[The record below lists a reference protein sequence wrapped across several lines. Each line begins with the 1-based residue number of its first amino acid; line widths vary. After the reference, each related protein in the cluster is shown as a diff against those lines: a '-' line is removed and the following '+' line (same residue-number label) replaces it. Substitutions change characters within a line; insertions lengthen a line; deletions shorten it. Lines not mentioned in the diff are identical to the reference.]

1 MRKITYF
8 LSLCLLLLMGS
19 TTALADDY
27 TVKKLKSIGE
37 SEMTSFNQIQ
47 DGQTYVLLSTYN
59 NRYLKFDMATKMLI
73 GVSNLDV
80 NDNNASLS
88 VVTFHRK
95 TVEGDNNVYYSLEMP
110 TGYYF
115 PVLNQYGFSL
125 VKKDDALFQI
135 MAITDVYSDGSNT
148 ETEGAAKG
156 KHCFF
161 IKSKDSEVGNA
172 YLSWNSGRVNAFG
185 FGAYGNARFALIPV
199 TTEGT
204 VTNYEVTFSL
214 KEGEN
219 TLSTSTSRAWEGETA
234 DVSAINNYSTALFDL
249 THSYENTTVS
259 STNKNF
265 TCTLTPKADAPV
277 VLSSADSRKWYSLQ
291 TRKSVYDAGQ
301 LVADGDAVKCHGAG
315 FNTAAIA
322 SYEQFE
328 NGLWSFEQS
337 GGGVKIFNKGKQQYL
352 KSPGPDTGDKATF
365 DATGTVYYMG
375 SESDGTF
382 NLNTGTV
389 NSYVGSHNTS
399 VEISN
404 RKYTGQYLSAWKDAS
419 SHNDPGST
427 FTPTSV
433 DDAKILAIG
442 SAAFGKT
449 TPERSYT
456 ENGVLKK
463 GCYDAAA
470 KASVSAA
477 TTFAEMET
485 SVNAAAANVSPEEG
499 AYYLIRNV
507 NGGELGRANYEN
519 GGVTV
524 DPENDRFKYLST
536 SHMTCNTVGQNVSD
550 QTLKRVK
557 GKSDLLPLLWKFVK
571 VEGQNGQYYLQNANM
586 KACVNFNVVPT
597 AANEATQKTA
607 FTFEA
612 TNTAFND
619 WRFYA
624 TNDGVSMFLMKTADG
639 AKCLNAQNGATYEGV
654 SDYANHDADAGNYWQ
669 FIKVT
674 EVPLTIAANDYTTLC
689 LPFNV
694 KLPEGST
701 VKAYYASAA
710 TGEVLKLE
718 EITDGIIPA
727 NEGVIFHNTSEA
739 EAAKISLAITT
750 AEATL
755 TANKLE
761 GVTAKR
767 EGYDALSNYVLAEK
781 NGTTGFYKAKFT
793 AITANKAYLPVAN
806 VQNAQGVMMAFSFG
820 NEVTGIDNVNAAAP
834 AAKKY
839 YDLQGRRVLYPAK
852 GIFVTEDGQKVLFK

>member
-1 MRKITYF
+1 
-8 LSLCLLLLMGS
+8 MGS

-27 TVKKLKSIGE
+27 TVKKIKSIDG
-37 SEMTSFNQIQ
+37 SELTSVDQIK
-47 DGQTYVLLSTYN
+47 DGQTYVLLFTY
-59 NRYLKFDMATKMLI
+59 RGVYLQYNVLNGNWNGANTL
-73 GVSNLDV
+73 SP
-80 NDNNASLS
+80 DNKNSSLA
-88 VVTFHRK
+88 VVTFHQK
-95 TVEGDNNVYYSLEMP
+95 KVDGDENTYYTLEAAND
-110 TGYYF
+110 YYF
-115 PVLNQYGFSL
+115 KNYTQSGQLGIEASESPVLFQVVSGGTETQGGAGNGKTFFYIKPKDGTEMTYMTLNTSDVAIGFGNYGFAH
-125 VKKDDALFQI
+125 V
-135 MAITDVYSDGSNT
+135 
-148 ETEGAAKG
+148 
-156 KHCFF
+156 
-161 IKSKDSEVGNA
+161 
-172 YLSWNSGRVNAFG
+172 
-185 FGAYGNARFALIPV
+185 ALIPV

-204 VTNYEVTFSL
+204 VTNYEVTFAL

-234 DVSAINNYSTALFDL
+234 DVSAINYSTALFDL
-249 THSYENTTVS
+249 THNYESTTVS

-265 TCTLTPKADAPV
+265 SCTLTPKSNTPIE
-277 VLSSADSRKWYSLQ
+277 LSSASNRKWYSLQ

-301 LVADGDAVKCHGAG
+301 LVADGAAVKCHGAG
-315 FNTAAIA
+315 FNVTDIA

-337 GGGVKIFNKGKQQYL
+337 GGGVKIFNKGKRQYL
-352 KSPGPDTGDKATF
+352 KSTGPNTGHRATF

-382 NLNTGTV
+382 NLNLGSLGSA
-389 NSYVGSHNTS
+389 NSYVGSHDKA

-404 RKYTGQYLSAWKDAS
+404 KNFTGQYLSAWTDAS

-433 DDAKILAIG
+433 EDVLAIG
-442 SAAFGKT
+442 RAAFGK

-477 TTFAEMET
+477 TTFADMET
-485 SVNAAAANVSPEEG
+485 SVNAASANVSPEEG

-507 NGGELGRANYEN
+507 NKGGYGTETENYK
-519 GGVTV
+519 
-524 DPENDRFKYLST
+524 KYLTTAEITCDTNGDVQASVNGDLGIKRLGGT
-536 SHMTCNTVGQNVSD
+536 SAFVP
-550 QTLKRVK
+550 R
-557 GKSDLLPLLWKFVK
+557 LWKFEKTEDGKYNLLNVNTNSYVNVASMLTK
-571 VEGQNGQYYLQNANM
+571 DNQGQKDAYEIY
-586 KACVNFNVVPT
+586 T
-597 AANEATQKTA
+597 TEDA
-607 FTFEA
+607 FGGGY
-612 TNTAFND
+612 N
-619 WRFYA
+619 A
-624 TNDGVSMFLMKTADG
+624 TNDSTTMFVMSSSKSTGYKL
-639 AKCLNAQNGATYEGV
+639 LNAANGYNYDTYEGV
-654 SDYANHDADAGNYWQ
+654 ATWYGNTDAGNYWQ

-674 EVPLTIAANDYTTLC
+674 AVPLTIAANDYTTLC

-694 KLPEGST
+694 KLPENST

-710 TGEVLKLE
+710 AGAVLKLT
-718 EITDGIIPA
+718 EITGIIPA
-727 NEGVIFHNTSEA
+727 NQGVILQNTGDA
-739 EAAKISLAITT
+739 EAVINLIITT
-750 AEATL
+750 DEATTL
-755 TANKLE
+755 TGNKLV

-767 EGYDALSNYVLAEK
+767 DGYDALSNYVLAEK

-820 NEVTGIDNVNAAAP
+820 DEVTGIDNVNAAAP